1 METKNQNF
9 TPYRFVSRSGSAV
22 PTVSSLPPAAYMLQG
37 RALPGGYSFSQL
49 FPAASASRPGRRP
62 MASINATELKSTLE
76 NEDETRRVR
85 DIVQDL
91 DPPDDEY
98 EYLTDHSG
106 ISMV

>member
-1 METKNQNF
+1 
-9 TPYRFVSRSGSAV
+9 V
-22 PTVSSLPPAAYMLQG
+22 LQG
-37 RALPGGYSFSQL
+37 RALPDGYPFFSP
-49 FPAASASRPGRRP
+49 FPGLKRFAPRRRP

-76 NEDETRRVR
+76 NDDETRRIR

-91 DPPDDEY
+91 DLPPDDEY